1 MKTELSEF
9 THVETALDNSQQSSS
24 TLTEDTSLEQNPGYA
39 ETLDF
44 DNLPFLLSSLDLTT
58 ESPNA

>member
-1 MKTELSEF
+1 MKTELSA
-9 THVETALDNSQQSSS
+9 TIHVETALDNSQQSSS
-24 TLTEDTSLEQNPGYA
+24 APTEDSSLEHNPAYA

-58 ESPNA
+58 EPRIA

>member
-1 MKTELSEF
+1 MKTELSEM
-9 THVETALDNSQQSSS
+9 TRVETDLDNSLQS
-24 TLTEDTSLEQNPGYA
+24 TSIPGDDSCSEQNPAYA

-58 ESPNA
+58 EPRIA